1 MQDLHTSQKKIIIF
15 IEENF
20 LIRLNFGQNTQTKFN
35 LKTEDKNKMENQNDI
50 KNQEKTEK
58 PELTKDMLVSTL
70 VAFYPELTEPLMLM
84 GMHCQVVPEM
94 AGKMIS
100 TLLPSMETE
109 LIIPGRLQKGMAAT
123 QDSGLGLS
131 MQMGVSVTS

>member
-84 GMHCQVVPEM
+84 GMHC
-94 AGKMIS
+94 IS
-100 TLLPSMETE
+100 CFASQIETLE
-109 LIIPGRLQKGMAAT
+109 
-123 QDSGLGLS
+123 
-131 MQMGVSVTS
+131 

>member
-35 LKTEDKNKMENQNDI
+35 LKTEDKNKMEKQNDI

-84 GMHCQVVPEM
+84 GMHC
-94 AGKMIS
+94 IS
-100 TLLPSMETE
+100 CFASQMETLE
-109 LIIPGRLQKGMAAT
+109 EAAMVH
-123 QDSGLGLS
+123 GLNADEVIEDLKDFLH
-131 MQMGVSVTS
+131 QAEIQNENK

>member
-1 MQDLHTSQKKIIIF
+1 MQDLHTSQKKIF

-50 KNQEKTEK
+50 QNQEKAKK

-84 GMHCQVVPEM
+84 GMHC
-94 AGKMIS
+94 IS
-100 TLLPSMETE
+100 CFASQMETLE
-109 LIIPGRLQKGMAAT
+109 EAAMVH
-123 QDSGLGLS
+123 GLNADEVIEDLKDFLH
-131 MQMGVSVTS
+131 QAEVQNENK